1 MNKKSPMGGANIW
14 VVPQEQYGSMR
25 SLRREIVMIIAQEG
39 DTRAADLSQFGTEG
53 EEVFRKLL

>member
-1 MNKKSPMGGANIW
+1 MGGANIW

-53 EEVFRKLL
+53 VELFWKLL